1 MSQAPV
7 AVKATQG
14 RVLVVDDEEPVRVA
28 LGRTLRRLGY
38 EMLEANH
45 GEVGLQMVTTR
56 DPDVIILDL
65 RMPGMDGHTFMQR
78 LQAAGH
84 RSPPRVIVMSG
95 QGNIEDVIK
104 ILRWGAVDYLRKP
117 WNLTELMSAVT
128 RALELK
134 RQDQSVQNE
143 RSGRAG
149 AGPNPGAAEPETA
162 DSKRRARFATL
173 QTKLRQG
180 EIVLPSIPA
189 ILEQLRTLV
198 DDPRSSLDQIAEVV
212 ERDSRMAADLLRMA
226 NSAQFSHM
234 PRATNAKTAVTRLGL
249 KHVNNLAR
257 TIFLQGLCNVRS
269 GPYRDLLASVWR
281 RSVARGVSMRALC
294 DLIDPSA
301 GVDGDTAYLIGLM
314 ADVGASLLLW
324 VTCERAGEN
333 LTSEDVSDTATAL
346 EMVRRSHEDV
356 GKALVERWNFG
367 KAIPGTVAQH
377 HRETPPVTDTVWWN
391 LFVLG
396 DHLASKI
403 VEQRDI
409 TTDLTI
415 SDITLDRC
423 AAEFGI
429 PRVVISQLAGD
440 LRAEYESIEFGLD

>member
-1 MSQAPV
+1 MSQGTVP
-7 AVKATQG
+7 VKATQG

-38 EMLEANH
+38 EMLEAAH
-45 GEVGLQMVTTR
+45 GELGLQMVTTR
-56 DPDVIILDL
+56 QPDVIILDL

-78 LQAAGH
+78 LQAYP
-84 RSPPRVIVMSG
+84 SPPRVIVMSG
-95 QGNIEDVIK
+95 QGNIDDVIK

-128 RALELK
+128 RALEMK
-134 RQDQSVQNE
+134 RQSEHD
-143 RSGRAG
+143 RTGG
-149 AGPNPGAAEPETA
+149 APAPSLAEPETP
-162 DSKRRARFATL
+162 DSKRHARFAAL
-173 QTKLRQG
+173 QSKLRQG

-198 DDPRSSLDQIAEVV
+198 EDPKSSLDQIADVV

-234 PRATNAKTAVTRLGL
+234 PRATNTKTAVTRLGL
-249 KHVNNLAR
+249 KHVSNLAR

-333 LTSEDVSDTATAL
+333 LTSEDVSDTKTAL

-367 KAIPGTVAQH
+367 KAIPSTVAQH
-377 HRETPPVTDTVWWN
+377 HREAPPITDAVWWN

-409 TTDLTI
+409 TTDRTI
-415 SDITLDRC
+415 SEITIDRC

-429 PRVVISQLAGD
+429 PRVVLSQLAGD

>member
-1 MSQAPV
+1 MSQAPLP
-7 AVKATQG
+7 VKATQG

-28 LGRTLRRLGY
+28 LGRTLRRLNY
-38 EMLEANH
+38 EILEANS
-45 GEVGLQMVTTR
+45 GELGLQMVATR

-78 LQAAGH
+78 LQVPGH
-84 RSPPRVIVMSG
+84 ASLPRVIVMSG
-95 QGNIEDVIK
+95 QGNIDDVIK

-128 RALELK
+128 RALELR
-134 RQDQSVQNE
+134 RQD
-143 RSGRAG
+143 R
-149 AGPNPGAAEPETA
+149 PKAAPTLAAVSPEPPDA
-162 DSKRRARFATL
+162 KRRSRFAEL
-173 QTKLRQG
+173 QSKLRQG
-180 EIVLPSIPA
+180 EIVLPSVPA
-189 ILEQLRTLV
+189 ILDQLRALV
-198 DDPRSSLDQIAEVV
+198 EDPRSSIDQIADVV

-226 NSAQFSHM
+226 NSVQFTHM
-234 PRATNAKTAVTRLGL
+234 PRATNIKTAVTRLGL
-249 KHVNNLAR
+249 KHVSNLAR
-257 TIFLQGLCNVRS
+257 TIFLQGLCNVGN
-269 GPYRDLLASVWR
+269 GPYRELLASVWR

-294 DLIDPSA
+294 DLIDPSM

-324 VTCERAGEN
+324 VTCERAGDS
-333 LTSEDVSDTATAL
+333 LTSEDVNDTKTAL
-346 EMVRRSHEDV
+346 EMVRRTHEDV

-367 KAIPGTVAQH
+367 KAVPSTVAQH
-377 HRETPPVTDTVWWN
+377 HREVPPVTDTVWWS

-403 VEQRDI
+403 VERPDI

-415 SDITLDRC
+415 SEVTLDRC

-429 PRVVISQLAGD
+429 PRVVLNQLAGD
-440 LRAEYESIEFGLD
+440 IRAEYESIEVGLS

>member
-1 MSQAPV
+1 MSQAPGP
-7 AVKATQG
+7 VKPAQG

-38 EMLEANH
+38 EILEAHH
-45 GEVGLQMVTTR
+45 GEVGLQMVSTH

-78 LQAAGH
+78 LQMAGQPSAA
-84 RSPPRVIVMSG
+84 RVIVMSG
-95 QGNIEDVIK
+95 QGNIDDVIK

-134 RQDQSVQNE
+134 RQSQQ
-143 RSGRAG
+143 GQQGLAAPGG
-149 AGPNPGAAEPETA
+149 AGPGINPGEPETPEA
-162 DSKRRARFATL
+162 KRRARFAAL

-189 ILEQLRTLV
+189 ILEQLRVLV
-198 DDPRSSLDQIAEVV
+198 EDPKSSLDQIADVV

-249 KHVNNLAR
+249 KHVSNLAR

-269 GPYRDLLASVWR
+269 GPYRDLLAAVWR

-324 VTCERAGEN
+324 VTCERSGDN
-333 LTSEDVSDTATAL
+333 LTSEDVSDTKAAL
-346 EMVRRSHEDV
+346 EMVRRTHEDV

-367 KAIPGTVAQH
+367 KAVPTTVAQH
-377 HRETPPVTDTVWWN
+377 HREAPPVTDTVWWN

-409 TTDLTI
+409 TTDRTI
-415 SDITLDRC
+415 SEITLDRC

-429 PRVVISQLAGD
+429 PRVVLSQLAGD
-440 LRAEYESIEFGLD
+440 LRAEYESIEVGLD

>member
-7 AVKATQG
+7 AVKDSQG
-14 RVLVVDDEEPVRVA
+14 RVLIVDDEEPVRVA

-38 EMLEANH
+38 EVLEAHH
-45 GEVGLQMVTTR
+45 GEVGLQTVATR

-78 LQAAGH
+78 MQGMNLP
-84 RSPPRVIVMSG
+84 SPGRVIVMSG
-95 QGNIEDVIK
+95 QGNVDDLIK
-104 ILRWGAVDYLRKP
+104 ILRWGAVDFLRKP

-128 RALELK
+128 RAIEL
-134 RQDQSVQNE
+134 RRHD
-143 RSGRAG
+143 R
-149 AGPNPGAAEPETA
+149 PAAPAADPDTA
-162 DSKRRARFATL
+162 DEKRRARFAAL

-189 ILEQLRTLV
+189 ILDQLRALV
-198 DDPRSSLDQIAEVV
+198 EDPRSSIDQIADVV

-234 PRATNAKTAVTRLGL
+234 PRATNARTAVTRLGL
-249 KHVNNLAR
+249 KHVSNLAR
-257 TIFLQGLCNVRS
+257 TIFLQGLCNVRN
-269 GPYRDLLASVWR
+269 GPFRDLLASVWR
-281 RSVARGVSMRALC
+281 RSVARGVAMRALC
-294 DLIDPSA
+294 DLIDPSV

-324 VTCERAGEN
+324 VTCERAGDN
-333 LTSEDVSDTATAL
+333 LTSEDIGDTKAVL
-346 EMVRRSHEDV
+346 EMVRRAHEDV

-367 KAIPGTVAQH
+367 KALPNTVAQH
-377 HRETPPVTDTVWWN
+377 HREAPPVTDTAWWN

-396 DHLASKI
+396 DHLAGKI
-403 VEQRDI
+403 VERPDV
-409 TTDLTI
+409 TTDRTI
-415 SDITLDRC
+415 GEITLDRC

-429 PRVVISQLAGD
+429 PRVLMSQLAAD
-440 LRAEYESIEFGLD
+440 LRAEYESIELCLS

>member
-1 MSQAPV
+1 MSQA
-7 AVKATQG
+7 AVPIKATQG

-38 EMLEANH
+38 EILEASH
-45 GEVGLQMVTTR
+45 GELGLQMVSTR

-78 LQAAGH
+78 LQGAAQQ
-84 RSPPRVIVMSG
+84 STARVIVMSG

-128 RALELK
+128 RALELR
-134 RQDQSVQNE
+134 RQSQQMQQGQPD
-143 RSGRAG
+143 RTG
-149 AGPNPGAAEPETA
+149 APGQPSSEPETP
-162 DSKRRARFATL
+162 DSKRRARFAAL

-198 DDPRSSLDQIAEVV
+198 EDPRSSLEQIADVV

-324 VTCERAGEN
+324 VTCERAGDN
-333 LTSEDVSDTATAL
+333 LTSEDVSDTKTAL

-377 HRETPPVTDTVWWN
+377 HREAPPVTDTVWWN

-409 TTDLTI
+409 TTDRTI
-415 SDITLDRC
+415 SEITLDRC

-429 PRVVISQLAGD
+429 PRVVMSQLASD
-440 LRAEYESIEFGLD
+440 LRAEYESIEVGLD

>member
-1 MSQAPV
+1 MSQAPLPT
-7 AVKATQG
+7 KATQG

-28 LGRTLRRLGY
+28 LGRTLRRLNY
-38 EMLEANH
+38 EILEANH
-45 GEVGLQMVTTR
+45 GELGLQMVATR

-78 LQAAGH
+78 LQATGH
-84 RSPPRVIVMSG
+84 ASAPRVIVMSG
-95 QGNIEDVIK
+95 QGNIDDVIK

-128 RALELK
+128 RALELR
-134 RQDQSVQNE
+134 RQDRPKPS
-143 RSGRAG
+143 
-149 AGPNPGAAEPETA
+149 PTLAAVAPETPDA
-162 DSKRRARFATL
+162 KRRARFAEL

-180 EIVLPSIPA
+180 EIVLPSVPA
-189 ILEQLRTLV
+189 ILDQLRTLV
-198 DDPRSSLDQIAEVV
+198 EDSKSSLDQIADVV

-234 PRATNAKTAVTRLGL
+234 PRATNTKTAVTRLGL
-249 KHVNNLAR
+249 KHVSNLAR
-257 TIFLQGLCNVRS
+257 TIFLQGLCDVRS
-269 GPYRDLLASVWR
+269 GPYRELLASVWR

-301 GVDGDTAYLIGLM
+301 GVDADTAYLIGLM

-324 VTCERAGEN
+324 VTCERAGDS
-333 LTSEDVSDTATAL
+333 LTRDDVNDTKAAL
-346 EMVRRSHEDV
+346 EMVRRTHEDV

-367 KAIPGTVAQH
+367 KAVPSTVAQH
-377 HRETPPVTDTVWWN
+377 HREVPPVLDTVWWS

-403 VEQRDI
+403 VEQPDI
-409 TTDLTI
+409 TTDRTT
-415 SDITLDRC
+415 SEVTLDRC

-429 PRVVISQLAGD
+429 PRVVLSQLAGD
-440 LRAEYESIEFGLD
+440 IRAEYESIEVGLT

>member
-7 AVKATQG
+7 PIKATQG

-45 GEVGLQMVTTR
+45 GELGLQMVSTR
-56 DPDVIILDL
+56 EPDVVILDL

-78 LQAAGH
+78 LQAAGIQ
-84 RSPPRVIVMSG
+84 SPPRVIVMSG
-95 QGNIEDVIK
+95 QGNIDDVIK

-134 RQDQSVQNE
+134 RQSQND
-143 RSGRAG
+143 RPGG
-149 AGPNPGAAEPETA
+149 APSPTVVEPETP

-189 ILEQLRTLV
+189 ILDQLRTLV
-198 DDPRSSLDQIAEVV
+198 EDPRSSLDQIADVV

-281 RSVARGVSMRALC
+281 RSVARGVAMRALC

-324 VTCERAGEN
+324 VTCERAGDN
-333 LTSEDVSDTATAL
+333 LTSEDVSDTKTAL

-367 KAIPGTVAQH
+367 KAIPCTVAQH
-377 HRETPPVTDTVWWN
+377 HREAPPVTDAAWWN

-409 TTDLTI
+409 TTDGTI
-415 SDITLDRC
+415 SEITLDRC

-429 PRVVISQLAGD
+429 PRVVLSQLAGD

>member
-1 MSQAPV
+1 MSQAALP
-7 AVKATQG
+7 AKAPQG

-28 LGRTLRRLGY
+28 LGRTLRRLNY
-38 EMLEANH
+38 EIIEADH
-45 GEVGLQMVTTR
+45 GELGLQMVATR

-65 RMPGMDGHTFMQR
+65 RMPGMDGHAFMQR
-78 LQAAGH
+78 LQTAGH
-84 RSPPRVIVMSG
+84 ASAPRVIVMSG
-95 QGNIEDVIK
+95 QGNIDDVIK

-128 RALELK
+128 RALELR
-134 RQDQSVQNE
+134 RQDRPKPS
-143 RSGRAG
+143 
-149 AGPNPGAAEPETA
+149 PTLAAVAPETPDA
-162 DSKRRARFATL
+162 KRRARFAEL

-180 EIVLPSIPA
+180 EIVLPSVPA
-189 ILEQLRTLV
+189 ILDQLRTLV
-198 DDPRSSLDQIAEVV
+198 EDSKSSLDQIADVV

-234 PRATNAKTAVTRLGL
+234 PRATNTKTAVTRLGL
-249 KHVNNLAR
+249 KHVSNLAR
-257 TIFLQGLCNVRS
+257 TIFLQGLCDVRS
-269 GPYRDLLASVWR
+269 GPYRELLASVWR

-324 VTCERAGEN
+324 VTCERAGDS
-333 LTSEDVSDTATAL
+333 LTRDDVNDTKAAL
-346 EMVRRSHEDV
+346 EMVRRTHEDV

-367 KAIPGTVAQH
+367 KAVPSTVAQH
-377 HRETPPVTDTVWWN
+377 HREVPPVLDTVWWS

-403 VEQRDI
+403 VEQPDI
-409 TTDLTI
+409 TTDRTT
-415 SDITLDRC
+415 SEVTLDRC

-429 PRVVISQLAGD
+429 PRVVLSQLAGD
-440 LRAEYESIEFGLD
+440 IRAEYESIEVGLT

>member
-1 MSQAPV
+1 
-7 AVKATQG
+7 
-14 RVLVVDDEEPVRVA
+14 
-28 LGRTLRRLGY
+28 
-38 EMLEANH
+38 
-45 GEVGLQMVTTR
+45 
-56 DPDVIILDL
+56 
-65 RMPGMDGHTFMQR
+65 
-78 LQAAGH
+78 
-84 RSPPRVIVMSG
+84 MSG
-95 QGNIEDVIK
+95 QGNIDDVIK

-134 RQDQSVQNE
+134 RQSQND
-143 RSGRAG
+143 RAG
-149 AGPNPGAAEPETA
+149 GAPSPTVVEPETP

-189 ILEQLRTLV
+189 ILDQLRTLV
-198 DDPRSSLDQIAEVV
+198 EDPRSSLDQIADVV

-281 RSVARGVSMRALC
+281 RSVARGVAMRALC

-324 VTCERAGEN
+324 VTCERAGDN
-333 LTSEDVSDTATAL
+333 LTSEDVSDTKTAL

-367 KAIPGTVAQH
+367 KAIPCTVAQH
-377 HRETPPVTDTVWWN
+377 HREAPPVTDAAWWN

-409 TTDLTI
+409 TTDGTI
-415 SDITLDRC
+415 SEITLDRC

-429 PRVVISQLAGD
+429 PRVVLSQLAGD

>member
-7 AVKATQG
+7 PIKATQG

-38 EMLEANH
+38 EILEASS
-45 GEVGLQMVTTR
+45 GEMGLQMLATH

-65 RMPGMDGHTFMQR
+65 RMPGMDGHAFMQR
-78 LQAAGH
+78 LQVPGQA
-84 RSPPRVIVMSG
+84 SLPRVIVMSG
-95 QGNIEDVIK
+95 QGNIDDVIK

-128 RALELK
+128 RALEL
-134 RQDQSVQNE
+134 RR
-143 RSGRAG
+143 RSQEVR
-149 AGPNPGAAEPETA
+149 PAATSPALSLVEPESPEA
-162 DSKRRARFATL
+162 KRRARFAAL

-198 DDPRSSLDQIAEVV
+198 DDPRSSLDQIADVV

-269 GPYRDLLASVWR
+269 GPYRDLLASIWR

-324 VTCERAGEN
+324 VTCERAGDN
-333 LTSEDVSDTATAL
+333 LTSDDVGDTKTAL
-346 EMVRRSHEDV
+346 ETVRRTHEDV

-367 KAIPGTVAQH
+367 KAIPCTVAQH
-377 HRETPPVTDTVWWN
+377 HREAPPVTDTVWWN

-396 DHLASKI
+396 DHLAAKI
-403 VEQRDI
+403 VEQPDI
-409 TTDLTI
+409 TTDHTI
-415 SDITLDRC
+415 GEITLDRC

-429 PRVVISQLAGD
+429 PRVVMSQLAGD
-440 LRAEYESIEFGLD
+440 LRAEYESIEVGLK